1 MSFQDFYKNMGF
13 SDYPFAVFTSESEQ
27 ARQKE
32 LFFDTSLY
40 SPIVQNFLSG
50 NTIILSGDRGTGKT
64 AILYDLVRRLEN
76 TKTLVVEISDFST
89 LKQPFDPKLLYI
101 FLTQQL
107 ADALFSTMAT
117 SSFNHRLLTKNEKIS
132 LSYFYARYT
141 RQTTKVALNSRLE
154 ELQMS
159 RLARVGTFIYKLTRH
174 ILNIGAN
181 GAVHFLGDL
190 VARSLGSSPTDQ
202 RWNEYFPELASS
214 IEADFADAEGSLM
227 AFCRLVD
234 LCKKLG
240 NQKVLLILDKIDE
253 DPRFGNA
260 AEDIAEFIEPMLT
273 DNKLLLNNKFQLVVS
288 LWLIPL
294 NMLKS
299 SVRTQKLNCPVINWS
314 FEDLKA
320 VLNRRLG
327 VYSNANITDIMMI
340 LDNSIG
346 NESLEKILSLS
357 NRNPRDLWHVMD
369 RIMLA
374 QHRID
379 STAKRICERA
389 IQEGLDSYV
398 KEFNF
403 YEYYPKKSNAKK
415 NSMDIYA
422 YISHLLK
429 LDGAE
434 FTKNKLNEKAST
446 GSSTP
451 NYVLAME
458 NMGLVEAS
466 GSAGGSTT
474 YTIRDPKVVY
484 AIKNKIDIARST

>member
-13 SDYPFAVFTSESEQ
+13 VDYPFAIFTSESEQ
-27 ARQKE
+27 DRQKE
-32 LFFDTSLY
+32 LFYDTSLY

-64 AILYDLVRRLEN
+64 AILYDLVRRLQN
-76 TKTLVVEISDFST
+76 SKTLVVEISDYSS
-89 LKQPFDPKLLYI
+89 LKWPFDPKQLYI

-107 ADALFSTMAT
+107 ADALFSIIAN
-117 SSFNHRLLTKNEKIS
+117 SKFNYKLLTKNERIS
-132 LSYFYARYT
+132 LSYFFARYT
-141 RQTTKVALNSRLE
+141 KHITKAALKSRLE
-154 ELQMS
+154 ELQMGPLS
-159 RLARVGTFIYKLTRH
+159 RLGAFIYKATRQ

-181 GAVHFLGDL
+181 GLVHFLGDL
-190 VARSLGSSPTDQ
+190 VARSAGASSTDVK
-202 RWNEYFPELASS
+202 WNEYFPELASS
-214 IEADFADAEGSLM
+214 IESDFADADGSLT

-234 LCKKLG
+234 LCKKLRYE
-240 NQKVLLILDKIDE
+240 KVLLILDKIDE

-260 AEDIAEFIEPMLT
+260 AEDIAEFIEPLLT

-288 LWLIPL
+288 LWIIPL
-294 NMLKS
+294 NMLKG
-299 SVRTQKLNCPVINWS
+299 SVRTQKLNCPIINWS

-320 VLNRRLG
+320 ALNRRLS
-327 VYSNANITDIMMI
+327 VFSN
-340 LDNSIG
+340 G
-346 NESLEKILSLS
+346 NVTNVETLLEDSLENEGLEKILSLS
-357 NRNPRDLWHVMD
+357 NRNPRDLWHVMN

-379 STAKRICERA
+379 QSSNRICSQA

-398 KEFNF
+398 REFNF
-403 YEYYPKKSNAKK
+403 YEYYPRKSNAKK

-422 YISHLLK
+422 YINHLLK

-434 FTKNKLNEKAST
+434 FTKNKLNEKAGT

-451 NYVLAME
+451 NYVSAME

-466 GSAGGSTT
+466 GSASGSAT

-484 AIKNKIDIARST
+484 AIKNKIDISRST